1 MAQYS
6 NLHRPDVGFVWN
18 ITDIVLRD
26 TFKKSEIGDVILPFV
41 LLRRID
47 CILEPVNE
55 KVRNQY
61 NQLKDKITMDKL
73 DPALRKIAG
82 H

>member
-55 KVRNQY
+55 KVRNRTTSS
-61 NQLKDKITMDKL
+61 KT
-73 DPALRKIAG
+73 R
-82 H
+82 